1 MSKENETKVVEMAT
15 VKAPKT
21 LEQLKTREAE
31 LDQINEDLINEMQIR
46 EYPVDFKTKKVF
58 DRLLKFLEKDAPWG
72 HTTAT
77 GLIML
82 YHNLRECK
90 EIVKGKEFDG
100 IVAVRSTSVTIL
112 WQMVTKMTG
121 SGFYEAKSFVELMA
135 NVGESLSTA
144 VQKVQEDNQS
154 LRDNHSE
161 LAKVQQE
168 ISELEQ
174 QEMVEGP
181 TAE

>member
-1 MSKENETKVVEMAT
+1 
-15 VKAPKT
+15 
-21 LEQLKTREAE
+21 
-31 LDQINEDLINEMQIR
+31 
-46 EYPVDFKTKKVF
+46 
-58 DRLLKFLEKDAPWG
+58 
-72 HTTAT
+72 
-77 GLIML
+77 
-82 YHNLRECK
+82 
-90 EIVKGKEFDG
+90 
-100 IVAVRSTSVTIL
+100 
-112 WQMVTKMTG
+112 MVTKMTG